1 MSQLVQTCLAAAAA
15 AEARLIGQ
23 DLVRRPRWAWM
34 EGMLAEHKTW
44 GRLRIVAVLGNGAR
58 VARPF
63 GSDDGASGSFV
74 HSKTLRHCW
83 PDLTDPATLGCLQEL
98 VRRAHQATTVS
109 VVFSLSLRATP
120 DEQPPPFS
128 AFAQRSS
135 QGDRRLSVGRS
146 VMEAL
151 ALALTSD

>member
-1 MSQLVQTCLAAAAA
+1 MSQLVQKGLAASDAT
-15 AEARLIGQ
+15 EARLIGRNLTQ
-23 DLVRRPRWAWM
+23 HWRWAWM

-63 GSDDGASGSFV
+63 GSDDGAGGSFV
-74 HSKTLRHCW
+74 HSKTLRQCW

-109 VVFSLSLRATP
+109 VVFTPSLSATP
-120 DEQPPPFS
+120 DEQLPPFS

-135 QGDRRLSVGRS
+135 RGDRRLSVGRS